1 MAWAGSFTRLQG
13 PGAISTSLR
22 CRTLF
27 AVSDSPVSLLD
38 VKLEITLGSLSH
50 DDAFELD
57 TVLALDAG
65 SDGIDPTTEDVT
77 LQVGSYTVTVG
88 AGSFAPD
95 RNGRIVFE
103 GIIDDVLLWK

>member
-1 MAWAGSFTRLQG
+1 M
-13 PGAISTSLR
+13 
-22 CRTLF
+22 
-27 AVSDSPVSLLD
+27 SLLD

-103 GIIDDVLLWK
+103 GIIDDVLLEIAFRPASGGITRSRSRLTERS